1 MEISQE
7 FVAFLE
13 HMNFSYIDFSILS
26 EDVKN
31 YLMKFDLIVL
41 RKCII
46 SKLENK
52 VIVHISVML
61 LAGGQ
66 GGL

>member
-7 FVAFLE
+7 FVAFLD